1 MPVSKIRKVLIAVL
15 AVVLIVSGGFAIKT
29 ALDYRLEAEIYQIA
43 QETYVSVAPT
53 VSVTT
58 PAVTPETTTT
68 DATPEVEE
76 IPFIPSLV
84 PGITVDFDSLMGVN
98 SDVIGWLHF
107 EGMAISYPLV
117 QGDDNQTYVST
128 AYDGRY
134 SAAGSIFAD
143 YRVNSDFTS
152 QNTVLYGHNMK
163 SDTMFGELQDY
174 RTSSFITDHP
184 YFFILTPQ
192 GYLRYEVCYALLADA
207 SSTVYDYE
215 FAAESDFAAHLST
228 LAKRSLYA
236 TGVEVTSS
244 DKIVTLSTCTGY
256 TESERFVLVGRL
268 AEQVYT

>member
-1 MPVSKIRKVLIAVL
+1 MSIVRKALIALL
-15 AVVLIVSGGFAIKT
+15 AVVLIVSGGLAIKT

-43 QETYVSVAPT
+43 QDTYVSVAPT
-53 VSVTT
+53 T
-58 PAVTPETTTT
+58 AVTAPTTSTATTTT
-68 DATPEVEE
+68 DTPEVEE

-84 PGITVDFDSLMGVN
+84 PGIVVDFDSLMGVN

-117 QGDDNQTYVST
+117 QGDDNQTYVNT

-174 RTSSFITDHP
+174 RTSSFITNHP

-207 SSTVYDYE
+207 TSTVYDYE
-215 FAAESDFAAHLST
+215 FADASDFANHLST
-228 LAKRSLYA
+228 LANRSLYA
-236 TGVEVTSS
+236 TGVEVSS
-244 DKIVTLSTCTGY
+244 ADRIVTLSTCTGY
-256 TESERFVLVGRL
+256 TDSERFVLVGRL
-268 AEQVYT
+268 AEQVYE